1 MKIGIITICKVN
13 NYGAE
18 LQAFATQ
25 KKLEQMGFETEII
38 DYIYYKNWRFR
49 DTHKSAPF
57 IALSLK
63 EKIMYWIKYRFINR
77 LGETV
82 LPTISSSNRKRR
94 KNYLD
99 FFKLEKFSPSYYS
112 MDELYANYP
121 KYDVYVVGSDQ
132 VWNPSASSSIEP
144 YFLTFASKGSKKI
157 AYASSFG
164 VSEINPALQNRYREL
179 LNNINFISVRE
190 KNGVDLVRQLT
201 GKVAKHV
208 VDPTLLLNKEQW
220 SPFMKPIESIASKYI
235 LIYELLP
242 SEHLVRLARKF
253 ADKLQIPIY
262 CLCKR
267 GYAITHHQGT
277 SNLVEAGPS
286 EFIWLIAHATYVIT
300 NSFHG
305 TAFSVNFGTPFYS
318 VLNKQRKNNSRITS
332 LLSSIGLENRIIYED
347 EIEKLEIDYS
357 GRPIDN
363 AQLAKLVAD
372 SEEYLRTALKI

>member
-1 MKIGIITICKVN
+1 MRIGIITICKVN

-25 KKLEQMGFETEII
+25 KKLEQMGFEAEII
-38 DYIYYKNWRFR
+38 DYIYYKNWKFK
-49 DTHKSAPF
+49 DTPKSAPF
-57 IALSLK
+57 IVLSLK

-77 LGETV
+77 LVETI
-82 LPTISSSNRKRR
+82 LPTISQSNRKRR

-144 YFLTFASKGSKKI
+144 YFLTFAPKESKKI
-157 AYASSFG
+157 SYASSFG

-179 LNNINFISVRE
+179 LNNIDFISVRE
-190 KNGVDLVRQLT
+190 KSGVDLVQQLT
-201 GKVAKHV
+201 GKMAKQV

-220 SPFMKPIESIASKYI
+220 APFMKSIESIAPKYI

-242 SEHLVRLARKF
+242 SDDLVKLAQKI
-253 ADKLQIPIY
+253 ACKLQIPIY

-267 GYAITHHQGT
+267 GYAIKHYPGS

-305 TAFSVNFGTPFYS
+305 TAFSINFGTPFYC
-318 VLNKQRKNNSRITS
+318 VLNKQRKNNSRMTS
-332 LLSSIGLENRIIYED
+332 LLDSLALENRIVYED
-347 EIEKLEIDYS
+347 EIEKKEIDYNS
-357 GRPIDN
+357 HPINN
-363 AQLAKLVAD
+363 ALLAKLVAD
-372 SEEYLRTALKI
+372 SEEYLRTALNV